1 MESIYQSRG
10 FVSCLKAGFTFVLAN
25 PKTVLKAMWILL
37 LIIAVSDVF
46 FYALG
51 KKVGMDILQLK
62 LQTGTWLALL
72 GVYGTVFFQLFLA
85 IFGLFYFGRYMVKR
99 EEKKYKVKVGRLIL
113 RNFWSFLGIFLMSF
127 FLQLLLSLIPMVSFE
142 ICKFAYGSC
151 VASQLLYGDVVSIP
165 TSGYVSMFFIS
176 VLAVA
181 VVEYLGLVIP
191 ASLIYKYGSVV
202 YNEQNK

>member
-127 FLQLLLSLIPMVSFE
+127 FLDILLTLIPYVSFQ
-142 ICKFAYGSC
+142 ICSYAYDYS
-151 VASQLLYGDVVSIP
+151 AISQMVYNDGVSIP
-165 TSGYVSMFFIS
+165 TSGYVLMMVICVVAIAVSEYIS
-176 VLAVA
+176 
-181 VVEYLGLVIP
+181 LVIP

-202 YNEQNK
+202 YNENEK

>member
-1 MESIYQSRG
+1 M
-10 FVSCLKAGFTFVLAN
+10 
-25 PKTVLKAMWILL
+25 
-37 LIIAVSDVF
+37 
-46 FYALG
+46 
-51 KKVGMDILQLK
+51 
-62 LQTGTWLALL
+62 
-72 GVYGTVFFQLFLA
+72 
-85 IFGLFYFGRYMVKR
+85 
-99 EEKKYKVKVGRLIL
+99 
-113 RNFWSFLGIFLMSF
+113 
-127 FLQLLLSLIPMVSFE
+127 LSLIPMVSFE

>member
-10 FVSCLKAGFTFVLAN
+10 FVSCLKQGFTFVLAN
-25 PKTVLKAMWILL
+25 PKTVMKAMWVLL
-37 LIIAVSDVF
+37 LIISISDVF
-46 FYALG
+46 LYAFAEKMSMDLLHLKIGTGPILATLGFYGSVL
-51 KKVGMDILQLK
+51 
-62 LQTGTWLALL
+62 
-72 GVYGTVFFQLFLA
+72 FQIFLSIA
-85 IFGLFYFGRYMVKR
+85 GLFYFGRYMVKR
-99 EEKKYKVKVGRLIL
+99 EEKKYKVKTGRLIL